1 MEYVD
6 TGGSYFTVRRKRSG
20 RRKEIERV
28 CEREKGNERERE
40 IERKRG
46 KERKTACNKS
56 AMRRIVNNEIECDN
70 YRMNLRVIRTYE

>member
-1 MEYVD
+1 MDRILPYD
-6 TGGSYFTVRRKRSG
+6 
-20 RRKEIERV
+20 
-28 CEREKGNERERE
+28 EREVGEGKKSRECARERKGTKERERE

-56 AMRRIVNNEIECDN
+56 AMGRIVNNEIECDN